1 MKRVRGEETVNIS
14 SRNLEQKR
22 LRIYDRLE
30 EAESESSDL
39 QDRKTESMD
48 TFIQKTLGHNR
59 SNVSDIMD
67 KKLRR
72 KVVMLDNPTPKK
84 KIRTVSKVQISDI
97 RPKHEDMNVDKL
109 PSFSDCTVL
118 HCMWKEYARKIFR
131 NSSRKKVAEQLYR
144 ADLHGAIIR
153 IVRSKDPSMVS
164 LAGVVVRETT
174 NTFDIVTPDSE
185 SVTVPKKGNEFYIQ
199 FESLYA
205 ILHGD
210 LMMVNARRTGDLGVR
225 RGRGKRK

>member
-72 KVVMLDNPTPKK
+72 KVV
-84 KIRTVSKVQISDI
+84 R
-97 RPKHEDMNVDKL
+97 
-109 PSFSDCTVL
+109 
-118 HCMWKEYARKIFR
+118 
-131 NSSRKKVAEQLYR
+131 
-144 ADLHGAIIR
+144 II
-153 IVRSKDPSMVS
+153 
-164 LAGVVVRETT
+164 
-174 NTFDIVTPDSE
+174 
-185 SVTVPKKGNEFYIQ
+185 
-199 FESLYA
+199 
-205 ILHGD
+205 
-210 LMMVNARRTGDLGVR
+210 
-225 RGRGKRK
+225 